1 MTHHTT
7 LDVRTPQRRAGL
19 ARRTTAVVVSTAV
32 LALAA
37 ACGSDSGSGEA
48 EESAAGDSSAPT
60 TINIGAV
67 PATSA
72 VLLWTAQEQG
82 FFKDQNLEVVLQP
95 ANGGPAT
102 VPALQ
107 GGAIDVGQS
116 GILNAVQ
123 AKAAGLDIPCF
134 LGNARLSARGALVPL
149 IASEQSGVESAADL
163 EGKSIAVNA
172 LGSAQELLAT
182 AYLEAEGVDVD
193 SVKFVAVE
201 IPASVAAVTSGQVD
215 AAIMTAPF
223 SNIALAQGAVMVEA
237 HPEAAI
243 EDDLSFACYIATRSW
258 LEENPEVVERF
269 TTALD
274 DAQAYIEENP
284 AYQLEVVAKNLK
296 TEAALVDGGM
306 PLISPDL
313 STDDVQHWIDLG
325 LEYGILDGEV
335 DAEAV
340 VYQ

>member
-1 MTHHTT
+1 MTHRTM
-7 LDVRTPQRRAGL
+7 LDQRSRPARPGQ
-19 ARRTTAVVVSTAV
+19 ARRTAAVLISGAV

-37 ACGSDSGSGEA
+37 ACGADDGSSDA
-48 EESAAGDSSAPT
+48 ESTAGDSSGPT
-60 TINIGAV
+60 TLNIGAV

-82 FFKDQNLEVVLQP
+82 FFEDQDLEVVLQP

-107 GGAIDVGQS
+107 SGAIDVGQS

-123 AKAAGLDIPCF
+123 AQAAGLDIPCF
-134 LGNARLSARGALVPL
+134 LGNARMSPDGAFLPLV
-149 IASEQSGVESAADL
+149 ASEQSGVESAADL
-163 EGKSIAVNA
+163 AGKSIAVNA

-201 IPASVAAVTSGQVD
+201 IPAAAAAITSGQVD

-223 SNIALAQGAVMVEA
+223 SNIALAQGAVMIEA

-243 EDDLSFACYIATRSW
+243 DDNLSFACYIATRSW
-258 LEENPEVVERF
+258 LEENPDVVERF
-269 TTALD
+269 TAALA
-274 DAQAYIEENP
+274 DAQAYIEED
-284 AYQLEVVAKNLK
+284 ADYQLEVVAKNLK

-306 PLISPDL
+306 PMISEDL

-325 LEYGILDGEV
+325 LQYGILDGEV
-335 DAEAV
+335 DADAV

>member
-1 MTHHTT
+1 MTQLTMT
-7 LDVRTPQRRAGL
+7 EQRRPRRSGG
-19 ARRTTAVVVSTAV
+19 ARRTTAGLLSTAV

-37 ACGSDSGSGEA
+37 ACGSDGGAGDAEA
-48 EESAAGDSSAPT
+48 AAAGDASEPT
-60 TINIGAV
+60 TLNIGAV

-72 VLLWTAQEQG
+72 VLLWTAAEQG
-82 FFKDQNLEVVLQP
+82 FFEDQGLDVVLQP

-107 GGAIDVGQS
+107 SGAIDVGQS

-123 AKAAGLDIPCF
+123 AQAAGLDIPCF
-134 LGNARLSARGALVPL
+134 LGNARMSPEGSFLPLV
-149 IASEQSGVESAADL
+149 ASEQSGVESAADL
-163 EGKSIAVNA
+163 SGKSIAVNA

-201 IPASVAAVTSGQVD
+201 IPAAAAAVTSGQVD

-223 SNIALAQGAVMVEA
+223 SNIALAQGAVLIEA

-243 EDDLSFACYIATRSW
+243 EDDLSFACYIATRDW